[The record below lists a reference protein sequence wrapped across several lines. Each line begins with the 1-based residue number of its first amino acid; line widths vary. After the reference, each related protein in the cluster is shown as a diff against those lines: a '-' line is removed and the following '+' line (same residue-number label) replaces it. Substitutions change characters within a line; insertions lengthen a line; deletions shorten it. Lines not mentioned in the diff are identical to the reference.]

1 MHYVSLTMKAAC
13 TSRSVLE
20 CLVPSFFLFLLVR
33 FHGNGDMFWGSHR
46 CLGVYCW
53 RKKQEQGGD
62 KEEEGVAGRGGAGR
76 LMMRDEVDS
85 RPALGQAL
93 LAAFLVGSWSWN
105 KPRWQSGTCCLPEA
119 VALRSCRLWQ
129 VSKA

>member
-1 MHYVSLTMKAAC
+1 M
-13 TSRSVLE
+13 
-20 CLVPSFFLFLLVR
+20 PSFFF
-33 FHGNGDMFWGSHR
+33 FFWFAFTEMETCFWGSHR

-53 RKKQEQGGD
+53 RKKQEEGGD
-62 KEEEGVAGRGGAGR
+62 KEEEGVAGQGGAGR
-76 LMMRDEVDS
+76 LMMRDEVDG
-85 RPALGQAL
+85 RPAGRPLDRRGWL
-93 LAAFLVGSWSWN
+93 LFLVGSWSWN